1 MRLTKAYIVSKKG
14 NTYRVRIPVLH
25 GIEGS
30 SNCTPED
37 ELPYATVCSLKG
49 ANNIYS
55 KGDIV
60 YVDFEENDYAKPVI
74 MGSLIL
80 TDKSKTFIEIDV
92 DKLGVKE
99 EASLP
104 KNTSI
109 GNVTS
114 QEISSL
120 QGVTSNIQLQFNNIL
135 NCNSTYSAIYKN
147 QDFDAK
153 TKWVLEDNGLIVT
166 SHFQDVEDDSDID
179 TYEYVQATKKTGD
192 KSWELPSGTVVKQS
206 DAYDRDKLFRL
217 NWQGVNVVKNDTVK
231 MSYGLYAR
239 NYWDIESKKVNNE
252 DLAQPE
258 YTWRPTI
265 QSYINKEDKAMCEM
279 VAEDENK
286 KKINTGYYPYSLQL
300 NPDGGDVYAGRAG
313 VVSII
318 DHHDEDWHEGANDK
332 EKQGLRIGDIF
343 LFVDS
348 DSKLKQQVV
357 STGVTKNVGSGE
369 GGGGSN
375 FFVYNQCYH
384 SDDGNTWVALLYEGQ
399 TGYTGFNEFTLS
411 GTIYRI
417 SLDGTKIYY
426 SDKTVETT
434 YINDEVIIN
443 GNKFSKYSFIDATGN
458 THYIAH
464 RAFVTPYLPYYN
476 ANIANKRQ
484 VAIEGLYEKYKDGST
499 YDLERMYSG
508 FIEANLSVILT
519 VVNESTFTNNQFTY
533 LGVNYSI
540 SVNSSL
546 NGTVTG
552 GGNTYTV
559 TNGKFV
565 LKGSSD
571 FANTTFEII
580 YNAGSTTAGKIKHY
594 LSRTPLTAT
603 AKVQLSTVIDMQK
616 VNGTTGDQ
624 SIITML
630 DLSTEQGINWNNLSF
645 HFMVPVVIHLPNVT
659 ETSTDIK
666 DLIVIDTG
674 NGGNYISVTDL
685 SSDNVIQMY
694 KAQLTDD
701 NGMPAKINVNFSY
714 IGVDATG
721 ITESTITPIDN
732 DSVKEHL

>member
-1 MRLTKAYIVSKKG
+1 MRLTKAYIVSKQG
-14 NTYRVRIPVLH
+14 NTYRVRIPVFH

-37 ELPYATVCSLKG
+37 ELPFATVCSLKG
-49 ANNIYS
+49 TSNIYS

-60 YVDFEENDYAKPVI
+60 YVDFEENDYSKPVI

-80 TDKSKTFIEIDV
+80 IDKSKTFIEIDV
-92 DKLGVKE
+92 DRLSVKE
-99 EASLP
+99 GATLP

-109 GNVTS
+109 GDVTS

-120 QGVTSNIQLQFNNIL
+120 QGVSSNIQLQFNNIL

-206 DAYDRDKLFRL
+206 DAYDKDKLFRL

-239 NYWDIESKKVNNE
+239 NYWDIEAKQFNSEN
-252 DLAQPE
+252 LAQPE

-265 QSYINKEDKAMCEM
+265 QSYINKEEKAMCEM

-300 NPDGGDVYAGRAG
+300 NPDGGDVYLGRAG
-313 VVSII
+313 VVSVI
-318 DHHDEDWHEGANDK
+318 DHHDEDWHEGATDK

-348 DSKLKQQVV
+348 DNKLKQQVV

-384 SDDGNTWVALLYEGQ
+384 SADGNTWTALLYEGQ

-426 SDKTVETT
+426 NDKTVETT
-434 YINDEVIIN
+434 YIDEEVKINDD
-443 GNKFSKYSFIDATGN
+443 KYSKYSFIDATGN
-458 THYIAH
+458 IHYIAH

-484 VAIEGLYEKYKDGST
+484 VAIEGLYEKYKDGNT
-499 YDLERMYSG
+499 YDLDRMYSG
-508 FIEANLSVILT
+508 FIEINLSLVLT
-519 VVNESTFTNNQFTY
+519 TLNISSFTNNQFTY
-533 LGVNYSI
+533 LGVTYTI
-540 SVNSSL
+540 SVDSSL
-546 NGTVTG
+546 NGTLTG
-552 GGNTYTV
+552 GGNTYTI
-559 TNGKFV
+559 TDGAFV
-565 LKGSSD
+565 LQGSSD
-571 FANTTFEII
+571 FAPTAFVIT
-580 YNAGSTTAGKIKHY
+580 YDSGSTTAGSIKHY

-603 AKVQLSTVIDMQK
+603 SKVQLSTLINIQK
-616 VNGTTGDQ
+616 ASEVSADQ
-624 SIITML
+624 SVITL
-630 DLSTEQGINWNNLSF
+630 VDLSTEQGMGWNNLSF
-645 HFMVPVVIHLPNVT
+645 HFLVPVVIHLPNVT

-674 NGGNYISVTDL
+674 NAGNYISVTDL

-701 NGMPAKINVNFSY
+701 EGMPARINVNFSY

-721 ITESTITPIDN
+721 ITESTITPIDD
-732 DSVKEHL
+732 DSVKEYL